1 MPEANSYI
9 RTTKKR
15 TKPFEQIDR
24 AQIQCDYLSWK
35 ATGLYCYLCS
45 LPEGWKIYQSE
56 LCKHK
61 TDGES
66 STRAALR
73 ELKEH
78 GHIVTKS
85 IRDDQERVT
94 HWETVFYEYRED
106 NPEWKPH
113 VDSPHV
119 DFPHVD
125 FPHVENPH
133 VHDTHSTKKTKTK
146 DLHIQDHEVIQAK
159 VADCRDSI
167 EPHVLSKAKTPE
179 PLKEAPS
186 PEGEKLVN
194 ALINEIGRMIPVSPS
209 IYSRAQRHID
219 DLPKGKTLRDIVQE
233 TANQSTLEA
242 IRRNARWDYILG
254 TIRKPGVIGSMV
266 ARWKHESD
274 AQRAKEGSDYAIA
287 GEIAGIARQ
296 GPDPYRQKRKD
307 ARMAAKK
314 ARKRYATEA
323 NI

>member
-106 NPEWKPH
+106 NPEWKPD
-113 VDSPHV
+113 VDS
-119 DFPHVD
+119 PHVD

-146 DLHIQDHEVIQAK
+146 DLHIQDHEGIQAK
-159 VADCRDSI
+159 VADCRDSV
-167 EPHVLSKAKTPE
+167 EPHALSKIKTPE

-287 GEIAGIARQ
+287 GEIAGIERQ

-314 ARKRYATEA
+314 AKKRYATETS
-323 NI
+323 I